1 MHFSDFRIC
10 LGDLKLEFGNR
21 ARGAFIADGLSLLGF
36 EGLCVDGGGH
46 ILRNPVGHYFRY
58 NILLVLTCR

>member
-36 EGLCVDGGGH
+36 EGLCVDGGGAYFEKSRGT
-46 ILRNPVGHYFRY
+46 LFPVQYITGSYM
-58 NILLVLTCR
+58 